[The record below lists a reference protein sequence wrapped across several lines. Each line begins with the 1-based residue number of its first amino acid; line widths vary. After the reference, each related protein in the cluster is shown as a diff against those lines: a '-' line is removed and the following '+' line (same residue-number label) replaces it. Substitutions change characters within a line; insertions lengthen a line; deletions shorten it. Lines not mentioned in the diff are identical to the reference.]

1 MTEAQQSPGR
11 RAVIGLAA
19 ILPAA
24 AWLPDLSAALAGIMT
39 DEESTMTDHVRTLQA
54 LTLAGAERLADLA
67 LRAAAEAGA
76 QICVAVTDPSGHLLA
91 FRRMDG
97 AGIVSIDVAIG
108 KARTAAMFRKPV
120 DAFEEMINSGHP
132 SMLAV
137 PGAVM
142 LAGGLPVGTPVVGAI
157 GISGSTGPGD
167 LAIARAALA
176 AFEAEI

>member
-1 MTEAQQSPGR
+1 MTDAPDSPGR
-11 RAVIGLAA
+11 RAAIGLAA

-24 AWLPDLSAALAGIMT
+24 AWLPAALAGTMT
-39 DEESTMTDHVRTLQA
+39 DEEDTMTNHVRTVQS
-54 LTLAGAERLADLA
+54 LTLGGAERLADLA
-67 LRAAAEAGA
+67 LGAAAEAEA
-76 QICVAVTDPSGHLLA
+76 QICVAVSDPAGHLLA

-97 AGIVSIDVAIG
+97 AGIVSIDVAVG

-142 LAGGLPVGTPVVGAI
+142 LAGGLPIGTPVVGAI
-157 GISGSTGPGD
+157 GISGSTGQGD
-167 LAIARAALA
+167 LAIAHATLA
-176 AFEAEI
+176 AFEAEM